1 MGSTDPNPDDSIATK
16 LVKWGL
22 SQKGASSSRDSAAET
37 DKNVRTG
44 GYDPDYLPHDALE
57 PFMSMSHQ
65 DIVQAVN
72 DMQPG
77 SMHSSAE
84 AWGKV
89 ADAVMFNNLG
99 LNAKV
104 QKAISQGWEG
114 ATADAIQNATHRFVG
129 EMTDM
134 HNVTQGV
141 AERITSAAYGAEVAK
156 GAVPSVPQAPGAPSV
171 KGAENPATVIGY
183 LTAASDAEQAARQAM
198 INYYVPA
205 YPPAGEKIPT
215 YVPPTGPSD
224 GPGANA
230 PGVNGP
236 GWLGGSGGGTNPSG
250 ANNSSGDS
258 QHGPQSPSDQQT
270 NPAGTDSG
278 PASTDPSG
286 LVNSSAGQGN
296 NPQGPGGAGAAT
308 APASVNPN
316 ATTPAGVGS
325 TGGTGGGWGLG
336 RVCRAAGSAGAV
348 AACRVQAVR
357 DATFQVSLRQAVQ
370 RVARSVVPVDR
381 PLLGSRV
388 CRGWGCLAGKPKGR
402 KTKNAR
408 GGRNCSSMNATR
420 STWWESRF
428 RRCRPRSVPTRS
440 IGRTIGPTSGRN
452 PLMVHDQSSGQRQS
466 GDKGHR

>member
-37 DKNVRTG
+37 DKHVRTG

-77 SMHSSAE
+77 SMHSSAD

-89 ADAVMFNNLG
+89 ADAVMFNSLG

-104 QKAISQGWEG
+104 QKTISQGWEG

-141 AERITSAAYGAEVAK
+141 AERITSAAYGAEVVK
-156 GAVPSVPQAPGAPSV
+156 GAVPSVPQAPGAPAV

-198 INYYVPA
+198 INYYVPV

-224 GPGANA
+224 GAGANA
-230 PGVNGP
+230 PGANGP
-236 GWLGGSGGGTNPSG
+236 GWPGGSGGGTNPSG
-250 ANNSSGDS
+250 SNNSSGDA

-270 NPAGTDSG
+270 SPAGTDSG

-286 LVNSSAGQGN
+286 LANSPAGQGN
-296 NPQGPGGAGAAT
+296 NPQGSSGAGTAT
-308 APASVNPN
+308 TPTGVSPN

-325 TGGTGGGWGLG
+325 AGGGLG
-336 RVCRAAGSAGAV
+336 AGS
-348 AACRVQAVR
+348 
-357 DATFQVSLRQAVQ
+357 
-370 RVARSVVPVDR
+370 
-381 PLLGSRV
+381 
-388 CRGWGCLAGKPKGR
+388 GWPGGGIGG
-402 KTKNAR
+402 R
-408 GGRNCSSMNATR
+408 GGSS
-420 STWWESRF
+420 SGSGG
-428 RRCRPRSVPTRS
+428 PGRSVPGQS
-440 IGRTIGPTSGRN
+440 VPGSPAGSPLGGAGRPAAAG
-452 PLMVHDQSSGQRQS
+452 QS
-466 GDKGHR
+466 GMPGMGMPGGKAKGEEDKERKGRPELLVHERNKVDLVGEPIPAVPPALGADAFDQTSDWADGRKNPADGA